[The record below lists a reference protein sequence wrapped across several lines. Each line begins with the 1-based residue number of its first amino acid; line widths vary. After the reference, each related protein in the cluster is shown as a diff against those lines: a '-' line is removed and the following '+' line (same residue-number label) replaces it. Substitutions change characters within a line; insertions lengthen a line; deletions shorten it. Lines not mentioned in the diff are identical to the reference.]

1 MCYGPH
7 EHRQMMQ
14 DMARRTEG
22 LRAPRVSLAGVL
34 AALGRWLGGRQE
46 GARAGQP
53 IPAKACR

>member
-14 DMARRTEG
+14 EMARRTE
-22 LRAPRVSLAGVL
+22 
-34 AALGRWLGGRQE
+34 ALGRWLGGRQE

-53 IPAKACR
+53 IPAKARR

>member
-46 GARAGQP
+46 GARAICSKG
-53 IPAKACR
+53 